1 MPTARFIVS
10 PEVAGEL
17 GADTVM
23 DTSVHP
29 PRVSRL
35 HYELHGW
42 LGDDLLESFPV
53 FVVTDRLARALRG
66 SDLSGWRLGPVQV
79 TKSDEFEELHPD
91 RELPGF
97 FWLQVDGDGAADFA
111 LSADHRLEVSERAL
125 ELLRRFQIDNAL
137 VDPAAP

>member
-1 MPTARFIVS
+1 MPSARFTVS

-29 PRVSRL
+29 PRVDRL
-35 HYELHGW
+35 TYELHGW

-53 FVVTDRLARALRG
+53 FVVTARLAQARRG
-66 SDLSGWRLGPVQV
+66 PELTGWRLGPVQV
-79 TKSDEFEELHPD
+79 TRSEEFDELHPD

-97 FWLQVDGDGAADFA
+97 FWLQVDGDGAKDFA
-111 LSADHRLEVSERAL
+111 L
-125 ELLRRFQIDNAL
+125 
-137 VDPAAP
+137 